1 MLGLSLCF
9 FVCFT
14 IYIFVYFFYWNHFSN
29 RNFVPLKSIR
39 VGQIHP
45 RSVTPAKCFASEGT
59 FGLVTGFCFYLFL
72 YTDCEVHSPKHGD
85 KFLSLDWTDRL
96 TDWQTDRLTDWQ
108 TDRLADWQTDRLTDW
123 QTDRLNLRW
132 LVDTLRR
139 GIGLKMTTPNNA
151 KYL

>member
-14 IYIFVYFFYWNHFSN
+14 IYIFVYFFIEIISFSN

-45 RSVTPAKCFASEGT
+45 RSVTLAKCFASAST

-85 KFLSLDWTDRL
+85 KFLSYDWTD
-96 TDWQTDRLTDWQ
+96 
-108 TDRLADWQTDRLTDW
+108 
-123 QTDRLNLRW
+123 
-132 LVDTLRR
+132 
-139 GIGLKMTTPNNA
+139 
-151 KYL
+151 